1 MYGLISVTPLW
12 RNGPEDKP
20 VLCNACGS
28 RYKKRG
34 SLGLEDYLP
43 KNFQPEFFDKYKD
56 QKGRKKKSSFSIY
69 IYITDAEIDTYLC
82 VRLWWFLLLAEKSE
96 RLWSTKIPTKKRSEV
111 VYKEITPLERF
122 HIRLLKMSKNHRNPN
137 ETSSEEVLLLNN
149 ANNFIP
155 STEIGIGCVIL
166 K

>member
-1 MYGLISVTPLW
+1 MSCLDKQRIQRHYYGTEMIVSEKFCCQHMYGLISVTPLW

-82 VRLWWFLLLAEKSE
+82 VRL
-96 RLWSTKIPTKKRSEV
+96 
-111 VYKEITPLERF
+111 
-122 HIRLLKMSKNHRNPN
+122 
-137 ETSSEEVLLLNN
+137 
-149 ANNFIP
+149 
-155 STEIGIGCVIL
+155 
-166 K
+166 

>member
-1 MYGLISVTPLW
+1 MLQMQRFIL
-12 RNGPEDKP
+12 
-20 VLCNACGS
+20 
-28 RYKKRG
+28 
-34 SLGLEDYLP
+34 SLECI
-43 KNFQPEFFDKYKD
+43 F
-56 QKGRKKKSSFSIY
+56 IY
-69 IYITDAEIDTYLC
+69 ISDSS
-82 VRLWWFLLLAEKSE
+82 EKSG

-122 HIRLLKMSKNHRNPN
+122 HIRLLKMSRNHRNTN

>member
-1 MYGLISVTPLW
+1 MGKKL
-12 RNGPEDKP
+12 GPCFHCGIDEDKP

-56 QKGRKKKSSFSIY
+56 QK
-69 IYITDAEIDTYLC
+69 
-82 VRLWWFLLLAEKSE
+82 AEKSE

>member
-1 MYGLISVTPLW
+1 MGKKLGPCFHCGIDVTPLW

-43 KNFQPEFFDKYKD
+43 KNFQPQYFGKYKD
-56 QKGRKKKSSFSIY
+56 LKVDKS
-69 IYITDAEIDTYLC
+69 AH
-82 VRLWWFLLLAEKSE
+82 
-96 RLWSTKIPTKKRSEV
+96 LWSTKIPTRKRSEV

-122 HIRLLKMSKNHRNPN
+122 HIRLLQMSKNYRNPT
-137 ETSSEEVLLLNN
+137 ESPSEEVLLLNN
-149 ANNFIP
+149 VNNFIP
-155 STEIGIGCVIL
+155 CNEIGIGCVIL

>member
-1 MYGLISVTPLW
+1 
-12 RNGPEDKP
+12 
-20 VLCNACGS
+20 NACGS

-34 SLGLEDYLP
+34 SIGLEDYLP
-43 KNFQPEFFDKYKD
+43 KNFQPGFFDKYKY
-56 QKGRKKKSSFSIY
+56 KK
-69 IYITDAEIDTYLC
+69 
-82 VRLWWFLLLAEKSE
+82 AEKSG

-122 HIRLLKMSKNHRNPN
+122 HIRLLKMSRNHRNTN

>member
-1 MYGLISVTPLW
+1 NFTHMGKKLGPCFHCGIDVTPLW

-43 KNFQPEFFDKYKD
+43 KNFQPEFFDKYKYK
-56 QKGRKKKSSFSIY
+56 KGRKKIFLFQSIY
-69 IYITDAEIDTYLC
+69 VTDAYL
-82 VRLWWFLLLAEKSE
+82 VWNVFLSIFL
-96 RLWSTKIPTKKRSEV
+96 TV
-111 VYKEITPLERF
+111 VSNFCQLRKVDVYGVLRF
-122 HIRLLKMSKNHRNPN
+122 LQRN
-137 ETSSEEVLLLNN
+137 VQ
-149 ANNFIP
+149 
-155 STEIGIGCVIL
+155 